1 MSAGRHRALA
11 ASIREL
17 GTAAGRPS
25 CRSFRGGLR
34 PSGDVIALLT
44 PSLNC
49 GRQRSGPTVMRSNSG
64 FTLIEVMI
72 TVAIIAIL
80 AAIAYPSYQNYV
92 VRGKRTAAK
101 AAMMDLANREQQYL
115 LANRLYAD
123 TAALTA
129 NGYAVT
135 GDIAQNYSWA
145 VTVTNSAT
153 PPNFK
158 IIFTPIGSQ
167 ASDEELTLNSQGTKT
182 PAAKWER

>member
-1 MSAGRHRALA
+1 
-11 ASIREL
+11 
-17 GTAAGRPS
+17 
-25 CRSFRGGLR
+25 
-34 PSGDVIALLT
+34 
-44 PSLNC
+44 
-49 GRQRSGPTVMRSNSG
+49 
-64 FTLIEVMI
+64 MI